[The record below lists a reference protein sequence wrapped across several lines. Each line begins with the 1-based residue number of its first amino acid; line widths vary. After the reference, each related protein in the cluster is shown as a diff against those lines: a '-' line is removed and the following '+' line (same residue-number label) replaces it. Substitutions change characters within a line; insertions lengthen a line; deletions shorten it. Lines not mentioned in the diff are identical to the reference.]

1 MASIDTVVFDVG
13 NVLLDWDP
21 RHLYS
26 KVFADHAEMEWFL
39 THVCSPDWN
48 RRQDAG
54 RDWREAETELLE
66 RFPERR
72 VEVLAFRARWLEMVA
87 GPIDDTVGILHE
99 LEASSVPLF
108 AITNFAADTFADAAA
123 VYGFLRGFRGIVVS
137 GEINL
142 MKPDPAI
149 YRHLAQ
155 THDVDLARA
164 VFIDD
169 SAANCEGALKAGMA
183 AAIQF
188 RGAAPL
194 RQELRAL
201 GLPVALAV
209 KP

>member
-1 MASIDTVVFDVG
+1 VASIDTVVFDVG

-21 RHLYS
+21 RHLYR
-26 KVFADHAEMEWFL
+26 KIFADHADMEWFL
-39 THVCSPDWN
+39 TYVCSPDWN

-54 RDWREAETELLE
+54 RGWRAAEAELLG

-72 VEVLAFRARWLEMVA
+72 AEILAFRARWLEMVA
-87 GPIDDTVGILHE
+87 GPIADTVGLVRE
-99 LEASSVPLF
+99 LKAGSVPLF
-108 AITNFAADTFADAAA
+108 AITNFAADTFAEAAE

-137 GEINL
+137 GEVNL
-142 MKPDPAI
+142 LKPDIAI
-149 YRHLAQ
+149 YHHLAQ

-169 SAANCEGALKAGMA
+169 SAANCDGALKAGMA

-188 RGAAPL
+188 RGANSL

-201 GLPVALAV
+201 GLPVAPAG
-209 KP
+209 